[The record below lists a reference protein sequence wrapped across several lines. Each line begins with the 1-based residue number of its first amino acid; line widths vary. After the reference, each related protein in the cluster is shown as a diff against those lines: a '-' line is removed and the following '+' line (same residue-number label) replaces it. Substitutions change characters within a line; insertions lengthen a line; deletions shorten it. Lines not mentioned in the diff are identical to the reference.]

1 VHKDI
6 NVIIIMELLMSKKS
20 SIKKH
25 ISETFDLPQQII
37 LDTPV
42 VKIIS
47 NNELTIENH
56 KGILEYSPNL
66 LRMNSELGTIKI
78 IGDNISIKEIDQW
91 DIVICGE
98 IRSLEYIK

>member
-1 VHKDI
+1 MHKDI
-6 NVIIIMELLMSKKS
+6 NVIIIMELFMSKKS
-20 SIKKH
+20 NIKKH

-66 LRMNSELGTIKI
+66 LRMSSVLGTIKI
-78 IGDNISIKEIDQW
+78 IGNNIRIKEIDQY

-98 IRSLEYIK
+98 IHSLEYIK